1 MSNDDINVFVF
12 LSIIIV
18 FVVILFFKYFQLIS
32 FNKEFAKSIGIKVNL
47 IEFLLSTITVLTV
60 AIGIQSVGV
69 VLTSALLIAPAATAR
84 YWTNNLPKML
94 FYSALIGVLSGV
106 LGVFISSTKENMST
120 GPWIVFI
127 LFFFTLLTLLFSSNR
142 GWFSMVR
149 KQRIN
154 RKKMAEENVLKVF
167 FQLAELGI
175 KNVTYSE
182 FLNKRQMD
190 TKELTNTI
198 ASLIKKGFINNDF
211 QFFKL
216 SEKGEVEAARI
227 VRFHRL
233 WELYLTK
240 RLNFKE
246 DHIHGTAETI
256 EHLITPEIEKE
267 LLKELKF
274 PTADPHNKIIPY

>member
-267 LLKELKF
+267 LLERK
-274 PTADPHNKIIPY
+274 THQNSS

>member
-1 MSNDDINVFVF
+1 
-12 LSIIIV
+12 
-18 FVVILFFKYFQLIS
+18 
-32 FNKEFAKSIGIKVNL
+32 
-47 IEFLLSTITVLTV
+47 
-60 AIGIQSVGV
+60 
-69 VLTSALLIAPAATAR
+69 
-84 YWTNNLPKML
+84 
-94 FYSALIGVLSGV
+94 
-106 LGVFISSTKENMST
+106 
-120 GPWIVFI
+120 
-127 LFFFTLLTLLFSSNR
+127 
-142 GWFSMVR
+142 MVR

-154 RKKMAEENVLKVF
+154 RQKMAEENVLKVF
-167 FQLAELGI
+167 YQLAELGV

-198 ASLIKKGFINNDF
+198 VSLIKKGFINNDF
-211 QFFKL
+211 QLYKL

-274 PTADPHNKIIPY
+274 PTADPHNKNIPY